1 MSKFDKMN
9 RKEKRSA
16 RLLALQLLYANE
28 VSSIEVDTFFNDLF
42 DSTSSINGFSGKPE
56 LLSNFDN
63 YTDVALSVLPDSFNK
78 IFKKIR
84 SDFDDQNSEEIINMI
99 RVFQE
104 KLDSYKKDIQAYA
117 LMLSKFSI
125 ENEESLD
132 KEIISRSQNWDSSR
146 ITLMDKLILRLVLA
160 EIIFVDHVPPKV
172 SIAEGIEIAKTM
184 STDDSSAFVNG
195 ILDSFFNDKLNNKQ
209 KEGSAKQ

>member
-28 VSSIEVDTFFNDLF
+28 VSSIEVDTFFSDLF

-63 YTDVALSVLPDSFNK
+63 YTDIALSVLPDSFNK

-84 SDFDDQNSEEIINMI
+84 NDFDNQNSEEIINMI

-104 KLDSYKKDIQAYA
+104 KLDSYKENIEAYA
-117 LMLSKFSI
+117 LILSKFSI
-125 ENEESLD
+125 ENEKSLD

-209 KEGSAKQ
+209 REGSLKK

>member
-84 SDFDDQNSEEIINMI
+84 SDFDDQNSEEIINTI

-172 SIAEGIEIAKTM
+172 SMAEGIEIAKTM

>member
-28 VSSIEVDTFFNDLF
+28 VSSVEIDVFFDNLF
-42 DSTSSINGFSGKPE
+42 DSISSINGFSQKHE
-56 LLSNFDN
+56 LISNFDN
-63 YTDVALSVLPDSFNK
+63 YVDIALSVLPDSFDK
-78 IFKKIR
+78 ILKKIR
-84 SDFDDQNSEEIINMI
+84 LDLDNQNLEEIIETINA
-99 RVFQE
+99 FQG
-104 KLDSYKKDIQAYA
+104 KLDSYKVDIQAYA
-117 LMLSKFSI
+117 LMLAKLSI
-125 ENEESLD
+125 KNTKSLD
-132 KEIISRSQNWDSSR
+132 KEIISRSQNWDSTR

-195 ILDSFFNDKLNNKQ
+195 ILDSFFNDKLNK
-209 KEGSAKQ
+209 KEKTGNIKN

>member
-28 VSSIEVDTFFNDLF
+28 VSDVEVDTFFNDLF
-42 DSTSSINGFSGKPE
+42 DSSSAINGFSMKHD

-63 YTDVALSVLPDSFNK
+63 YTDIALSVLPNSFDNTL
-78 IFKKIR
+78 KKIR
-84 SDFDDQNSEEIINMI
+84 ESLENKDAEDIIEIIGD
-99 RVFQE
+99 FQK
-104 KLDSYKKDIQAYA
+104 KLDSYKVDIQNYA
-117 LMLSKFSI
+117 VTLSKCSI
-125 ENEESLD
+125 ENQDSID
-132 KEIISRSQNWDSSR
+132 KEIISRSQNWDSTR
-146 ITLMDKLILRLVLA
+146 ITLMDKLILRLALA
-160 EIIFVDHVPPKV
+160 EIIFIDHVPPKV

-195 ILDSFFNDKLNNKQ
+195 ILDSFFNDKFNK
-209 KEGSAKQ
+209 KSKKGSVKK

>member
-84 SDFDDQNSEEIINMI
+84 SDFDNQNSEEIINMI
-99 RVFQE
+99 RIFQE

-125 ENEESLD
+125 ENEKSLD

-172 SIAEGIEIAKTM
+172 SMAEGIEIAKTM